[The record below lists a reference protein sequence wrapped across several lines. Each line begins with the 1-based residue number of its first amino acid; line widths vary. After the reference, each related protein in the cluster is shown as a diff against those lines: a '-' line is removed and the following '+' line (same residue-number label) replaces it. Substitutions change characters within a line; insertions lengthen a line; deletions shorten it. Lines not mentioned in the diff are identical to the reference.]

1 MGVRAQDADR
11 QAAQDPGRHRVAQG
25 RIHRRQS
32 GQGDVPPELPLG
44 YPQLL
49 QHQDAGH
56 GQGGRQVAHT
66 AGKGWR
72 LMLSTL
78 PRSRPL
84 RYAAATLALAAVG
97 AVALVMGGRTTHV
110 MSTRSASAAPV
121 SAINGAHA
129 SNGPDA
135 LLARTLHEV
144 SNKRLDAAASEIDK
158 VIGAY
163 PNFRLAHLIKGD
175 LLLARA
181 RPLATVG
188 NAPGAAHADLDDLR
202 QEARARLARMQQ
214 PRPADRVPAYMVQ
227 MQSDQRHAL
236 VVDTARSTLYVFENR
251 GGEATY
257 VTDYYVSIG
266 KNGTDKYRVG
276 DNKTP
281 LGVYHVTGL
290 LTRQKLHATYGRA
303 AELYGSGALPISY
316 PNEWDRRE
324 GRNGYGIWLHGV
336 PFDTYSRPPRASNG
350 CVALTNEDFAAVS
363 RSVQIGVTP
372 VIIADSVDWV
382 APGALR
388 ALRTELAQRVE
399 DWRRDW
405 ESRDTDR
412 YLAHYSESFAAGK
425 TGYAQWAAQKHK
437 VNTGKTWIRVKLDRT
452 SIFLYPGRDDL
463 AVVSVDQDY
472 SSSNLTNRMRKRQ
485 YWIKENGE
493 WRILHEGAA

>member
-1 MGVRAQDADR
+1 M
-11 QAAQDPGRHRVAQG
+11 
-25 RIHRRQS
+25 
-32 GQGDVPPELPLG
+32 PPA
-44 YPQLL
+44 LL
-49 QHQDAGH
+49 SS
-56 GQGGRQVAHT
+56 
-66 AGKGWR
+66 R
-72 LMLSTL
+72 LV
-78 PRSRPL
+78 
-84 RYAAATLALAAVG
+84 RYAAATLAVAAVC
-97 AVALVMGGRTTHV
+97 AVALVMSGRTAQV
-110 MSTRSASAAPV
+110 VSAPSASAAPV
-121 SAINGAHA
+121 AAIHGSFA

-135 LLARTLHEV
+135 QLARTLHEV
-144 SNKRLDAAASEIDK
+144 SSKRLDAAASEIDK

-181 RPLATVG
+181 RPLTTVG
-188 NAPGAAHADLDDLR
+188 NASGAARGDLDDLR

-214 PRPADRVPAYMVQ
+214 PRPADRVPVYMVQ

-251 GGEATY
+251 GGEASY
-257 VTDYYVSIG
+257 VADYYVSIG

-290 LTRQKLHATYGRA
+290 LTRQKLNAAYGKS

-363 RSVQIGVTP
+363 RSVQIGLTP
-372 VIIADSVDWV
+372 VIIADGVDWV

-388 ALRTELAQRVE
+388 SLRKDLAQRIE

-405 ESRDTDR
+405 ESRDTGK
-412 YLAHYSESFAAGK
+412 YLDYYSKSFASGK
-425 TGYAQWAAQKHK
+425 ARYPQWAEQKRK
-437 VNTGKTWIRVKLDRT
+437 VNADKTWIRVRLDRT

-463 AVVSVDQDY
+463 AVVSFDQDY
-472 SSSNLTNRMRKRQ
+472 SSSNLASQMRKRQ
-485 YWIKENGE
+485 YWIKENGA